1 MKTIKTIVVSTA
13 IFLVQIYSF
22 SASAQ
27 TATQSDSLL
36 QRIGYGNN
44 SVSIQFMGDTPY
56 LGMRYSRRFYKSE
69 KLVFE
74 SGVGAGFRPSFF
86 LFRLF
91 FPDHKQYTLSHHHTF
106 VFRNMKLVNP
116 YVTYA
121 GVGVNNAF
129 FNIEGSTL
137 RYVPTVQVGTRVKI
151 NDNLSSNGGFILG
164 ATDKTKAYNDDGTV
178 RRLVRLP
185 LIMFSVNLQA
195 TF

>member
-1 MKTIKTIVVSTA
+1 MKQNALTTA
-13 IFLVQIYSF
+13 LFFVMLNF

-27 TATQSDSLL
+27 TATPSDSLL
-36 QRIGYGNN
+36 QRIGYENN
-44 SVSIQFMGDTPY
+44 SVSFQFMGDTPY

-74 SGVGAGFRPSFF
+74 SGIGAGFRPSFF

-106 VFRNMKLVNP
+106 VFRNANLVKP

-121 GVGVNNAF
+121 GVGVNSVLFNA
-129 FNIEGSTL
+129 EGSTL

-178 RRLVRLP
+178 RGLVRLP